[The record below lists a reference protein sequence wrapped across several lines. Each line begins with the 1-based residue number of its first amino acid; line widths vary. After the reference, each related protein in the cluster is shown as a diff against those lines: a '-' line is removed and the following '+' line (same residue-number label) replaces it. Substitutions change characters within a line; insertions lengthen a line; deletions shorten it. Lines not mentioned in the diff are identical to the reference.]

1 MAQAHGLSLIDGE
14 WVSRPLDPYQIMANA
29 PQDDVEMRDAT
40 PKPTSQVPEYGI
52 LSQTVFETPLSKLIL
67 PAKIRHKDLTD
78 VVMVGEDFIRVK
90 EIRDYGQIRHVAS
103 KTDFNGGRIITA
115 KVFGDSREV
124 SATTSG
130 SPSIHQNYMKHRAR
144 RPTTGN
150 GDDAL
155 PPEVIVLTLS
165 NRLLMF
171 LWAQHDPAGTA
182 TFIQKTIKLPAGSSR
197 LDRFGTF
204 LAIDP
209 KCRAMAV
216 AAHEGRFI
224 LYKTKPMERW
234 KRDSRMSNEI
244 AAPIEDERIMS
255 IEGQIMHMDFLSSG
269 GGQDDY
275 HVVLLFV
282 VVLQG
287 RTRLTCFDW
296 DCRQDLSKATPRTER
311 YLVQSGKCID
321 ILSNMSVADLSR
333 GHNTFSAHT
342 TSPESGFPFSFR
354 RPHLGLQKHSLWR
367 SNANHSA
374 DRQDNTSINTTRRWQ
389 ARPQVDRLG

>member
-1 MAQAHGLSLIDGE
+1 
-14 WVSRPLDPYQIMANA
+14 
-29 PQDDVEMRDAT
+29 
-40 PKPTSQVPEYGI
+40 
-52 LSQTVFETPLSKLIL
+52 
-67 PAKIRHKDLTD
+67 
-78 VVMVGEDFIRVK
+78 
-90 EIRDYGQIRHVAS
+90 
-103 KTDFNGGRIITA
+103 
-115 KVFGDSREV
+115 
-124 SATTSG
+124 
-130 SPSIHQNYMKHRAR
+130 
-144 RPTTGN
+144 
-150 GDDAL
+150 
-155 PPEVIVLTLS
+155 
-165 NRLLMF
+165 MF
-171 LWAQHDPAGTA
+171 LWAQYDPAGTA

-197 LDRFGTF
+197 LDRFGTL

-234 KRDSRMSNEI
+234 KRDSRVSNEI

-311 YLVQSGKCID
+311 YLVQPGKCID
-321 ILSNMSVADLSR
+321 ALSN
-333 GHNTFSAHT
+333 T
-342 TSPESGFPFSFR
+342 
-354 RPHLGLQKHSLWR
+354 
-367 SNANHSA
+367 
-374 DRQDNTSINTTRRWQ
+374 
-389 ARPQVDRLG
+389 